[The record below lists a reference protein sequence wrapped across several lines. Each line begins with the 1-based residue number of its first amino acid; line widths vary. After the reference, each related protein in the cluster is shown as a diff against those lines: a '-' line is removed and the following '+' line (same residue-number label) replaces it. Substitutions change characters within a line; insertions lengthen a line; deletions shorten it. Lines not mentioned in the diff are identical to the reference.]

1 VVFQLTE
8 KLIFPDP
15 DLAEDNGL
23 LAVGGDLSEAR
34 LLLAYKNGIFP
45 WYSEYEPILWYA
57 PKERF
62 VLFSEKIKVSRSM
75 QKLIASELY
84 SVTINHAFE
93 RVIEKC
99 AAVKRTG
106 QRGTWITDDMK
117 KAYCALNKS
126 GYAFSIEVWRDKEL
140 VGGLYG
146 VRLGKLFCG
155 ESMFHEA
162 PNTSK
167 IALIYLAK
175 NMGVDLIGCQVHT
188 NHLESMGAEMISF
201 NDYRKWLKKIII

>member
-1 VVFQLTE
+1 
-8 KLIFPDP
+8 
-15 DLAEDNGL
+15 
-23 LAVGGDLSEAR
+23 
-34 LLLAYKNGIFP
+34 
-45 WYSEYEPILWYA
+45 
-57 PKERF
+57 
-62 VLFSEKIKVSRSM
+62 M

-84 SVTINHAFE
+84 SVTINQAFE

-99 AAVKRTG
+99 AAVKRPG

-117 KAYCALNKS
+117 KAYCTLNEN
-126 GYAFSIEVWRDKEL
+126 GYADSIEVWKGEEL

-146 VRLGKLFCG
+146 VRLGKLFCE

-175 NMGVDLIGCQVHT
+175 NMGVDLIDCQVHT
-188 NHLESMGAEMISF
+188 NHLESMGAEMITFS
-201 NDYRKWLKKIII
+201 DYRKWFKEVII

>member
-126 GYAFSIEVWRDKEL
+126 GYADSIEVWKGEEL

-155 ESMFHEA
+155 ESMFHTA
-162 PNTSK
+162 SNASK
-167 IALIYLAK
+167 IALIHLAK
-175 NMGVDLIGCQVHT
+175 NMGVDLIDCQVHT
-188 NHLESMGAEMISF
+188 NHLESMGAEMISVS
-201 NDYRKWLKKIII
+201 DYRKWLSKVII

>member
-1 VVFQLTE
+1 MVFQLTE
-8 KLIFPDP
+8 KLIFPNP
-15 DLAEDNGL
+15 DLAEDDGL

-45 WYSEYEPILWYA
+45 WYSEHEPILWYA

-62 VLFSEKIKVSRSM
+62 VLFSEKIKVSKSM

-84 SVTINHAFE
+84 SVTINQAFE

-99 AAVKRTG
+99 AAVKRPG

-117 KAYCALNKS
+117 KAYCTLNEN
-126 GYAFSIEVWRDKEL
+126 GYADSIEVWKGEEL

-146 VRLGKLFCG
+146 VRLGKLFCE

-175 NMGVDLIGCQVHT
+175 NMGVDLIDCQVHT
-188 NHLESMGAEMISF
+188 NHLESMGAEMITFS
-201 NDYRKWLKKIII
+201 DYRKWFKEVII

>member
-1 VVFQLTE
+1 MVFQLTE

-62 VLFSEKIKVSRSM
+62 VLFPEKIKISRSM
-75 QKLIASELY
+75 QKLIASQLY
-84 SVTINHAFE
+84 NVTINQAFE

-99 AAVKRTG
+99 AAVKRPG

-117 KAYCALNKS
+117 NAYCALNKS
-126 GYAFSIEVWRDKEL
+126 GYAFSIEVWKGEEL

-175 NMGVDLIGCQVHT
+175 NMEVDLIDCQVHT